1 MPKRSSVDMLP
12 EEIRAELNRRLISG
26 GFSGYE
32 ALAEWLGERGCEIS
46 KSSLHRH
53 GQRLEKRLA
62 AIRIATE
69 QARAIAEAA
78 GDDEG
83 VMNDALI
90 RLVQEKTFQALVEM
104 EDAGEIALHKVGR
117 MIADLSRSS
126 IAQKRW
132 MAETREKAKAASD
145 EVVTLARRSGLSE
158 EKAEEIRRKILGIV

>member
-32 ALAEWLGERGCEIS
+32 ALAEWLGEQGWEFS
-46 KSSLHRH
+46 KSSVHRY
-53 GQRLEKRLA
+53 GQKLEKRLA

-69 QARAIAEAA
+69 EARAITEAA
-78 GDDEG
+78 KDDEG

-126 IAQKRW
+126 IAQKKW

-145 EVVTLARRSGLSE
+145 EVVTLARKSGLSE

>member
-1 MPKRSSVDMLP
+1 MLP

-32 ALAEWLGERGCEIS
+32 ALAEWLGEQGWEFS
-46 KSSLHRH
+46 KSSVHRY
-53 GQRLEKRLA
+53 GQKLEKRLA

-69 QARAIAEAA
+69 EARAITEAA
-78 GDDEG
+78 KDDEG

-126 IAQKRW
+126 IAQKKW

-145 EVVTLARRSGLSE
+145 EVVTLARKSGLSE

>member
-1 MPKRSSVDMLP
+1 MPKRSSIDMLP

-32 ALAEWLGERGCEIS
+32 ALAEWLGEQGWGFS
-46 KSSLHRH
+46 KSSVHRY
-53 GQRLEKRLA
+53 GQKLEKRLA

-69 QARAIAEAA
+69 QARAVAEAA

-132 MAETREKAKAASD
+132 MAETREKAAKALETIEQKAKRLNVPPELL
-145 EVVTLARRSGLSE
+145 EVVKKE
-158 EKAEEIRRKILGIV
+158 VYGIF